1 MGNAFGKTEKKKSG
15 RAKPTLTEQDRAIL
29 DLKLARDG
37 LKRYQQRTEKES
49 TTLLTKAKLMYK
61 AGDTKKAVY
70 LMKVR
75 KLKASKIDD
84 LNAQLMTIERMVAT
98 IEWKTQSVQ
107 IFNAMQTANGALKSM
122 QAILPI
128 ERVEALM
135 DDVTDSV
142 EYQQEIDEAL
152 SGQDIVIDD
161 SQLNDELDRMAQEMG
176 LSSLTTGAAP
186 IELPKEPSQAPL
198 ILPEAP
204 TLPVAPAGEAADP
217 APSETGRVLAPAT

>member
-1 MGNAFGKTEKKKSG
+1 
-15 RAKPTLTEQDRAIL
+15 
-29 DLKLARDG
+29 
-37 LKRYQQRTEKES
+37 
-49 TTLLTKAKLMYK
+49 
-61 AGDTKKAVY
+61 
-70 LMKVR
+70 MKVR

-176 LSSLTTGAAP
+176 LSSLPTDAAP
-186 IELPKEPSQAPL
+186 VELPKEPTQAPL
-198 ILPEAP
+198 ILREAP
-204 TLPVAPAGEAADP
+204 TLPVTQAGEVADP
-217 APSETGRVLAPAT
+217 APSESWRVPTPAT

>member
-152 SGQDIVIDD
+152 SGQDIVIEVECRVRALIH
-161 SQLNDELDRMAQEMG
+161 QTTRQVPITQTAF
-176 LSSLTTGAAP
+176 SSLKIG
-186 IELPKEPSQAPL
+186 PSHHAN
-198 ILPEAP
+198 
-204 TLPVAPAGEAADP
+204 VATDASASVDRSGQ
-217 APSETGRVLAPAT
+217 